1 MMKFFVS
8 CARIFLGIIYFFMKL
23 CPVED
28 KVVMISRQANR
39 PSLDFKLIRSHITRQ
54 NPRVRVVML
63 CHTLEKR
70 LNARYIDLIKY
81 GFHMLKQMYHIATS
95 RVVIL
100 DTYCIVVSLLKHRRE
115 LQIIQ
120 IWHSMGS
127 MKKFG
132 YTTLDTEEGVP
143 SKTAHLLHMHEN
155 YTCVLA
161 SSPAYAKDLAA
172 GFHCDA
178 RIVKILPL
186 PRTDLLRSP
195 GYRKRKRAQILSEYP
210 MLKKKRVILDCPTF
224 RKCED
229 TMQTAVT
236 RLAGALDPEKDILVL
251 KPHPLSKITV
261 SGPHILCGTGFSSFD
276 MLFVADAVISDYS
289 CIVYEAAFMG
299 IPVYFYNFD
308 MDKYIRERGL
318 AIDYYKEIPGPAS
331 SDPYVLMDAL
341 HNQPYD
347 MNRLKQFSDKY
358 IRYSGHAGQ
367 DIAGYILSFFS

>member
-1 MMKFFVS
+1 
-8 CARIFLGIIYFFMKL
+8 
-23 CPVED
+23 
-28 KVVMISRQANR
+28 
-39 PSLDFKLIRSHITRQ
+39 
-54 NPRVRVVML
+54 
-63 CHTLEKR
+63 
-70 LNARYIDLIKY
+70 
-81 GFHMLKQMYHIATS
+81 
-95 RVVIL
+95 
-100 DTYCIVVSLLKHRRE
+100 
-115 LQIIQ
+115 
-120 IWHSMGS
+120 MGS

-210 MLKKKRVILDCPTF
+210 MLKKKRVIF
-224 RKCED
+224 
-229 TMQTAVT
+229 TA
-236 RLAGALDPEKDILVL
+236 RPSASAKMRCRPRSHAW
-251 KPHPLSKITV
+251 PAPLTQRRIFLCLSRTV
-261 SGPHILCGTGFSSFD
+261 VQNHRERPAHLCGTGFSSFD

-299 IPVYFYNFD
+299 IPFIFIISIWTNISVSAA
-308 MDKYIRERGL
+308 L
-318 AIDYYKEIPGPAS
+318 AIDYYEEIPGPAS
-331 SDPYVLMDAL
+331 SDPYALMDAL

-347 MNRLKQFSDKY
+347 MKRLKQFSDKY

>member
-1 MMKFFVS
+1 
-8 CARIFLGIIYFFMKL
+8 MKL

-39 PSLDFKLIRSHITRQ
+39 PSLDFQLIKRHIYKQ
-54 NPRVRVVML
+54 DPHVRVVTL

-70 LNARYIDLIKY
+70 LNARIIDLIKY

-95 RVVIL
+95 RVVVL
-100 DTYCIVVSLLKHRRE
+100 DTYCIVISLLKHRKN

-143 SKTAHLLHMHEN
+143 SRTAHLLHMHEN

-161 SSPAYAKDLAA
+161 SSPAYQKDLAA
-172 GFHCDA
+172 GFNCDE

-186 PRTDLLRSP
+186 PRTDLLRSRN
-195 GYRKRKRAQILSEYP
+195 YRRKKRREILNVYP
-210 MLKKKRVILDCPTF
+210 MLKGKKVILYCPTF
-224 RKCED
+224 RKNEEEM
-229 TMQTAVT
+229 TRAVDQLCT
-236 RLAGALDPEKDILVL
+236 ALDRQDEILVI
-251 KPHPLSKITV
+251 KPHPLSKISV
-261 SGPHILCGTGFSSFD
+261 RSPRVLCTTDFSSFD
-276 MLFVADAVISDYS
+276 MLFAADAVISDYS

-308 MDKYIRERGL
+308 MDKYVRERGL
-318 AIDYYKEIPGPAS
+318 AIDYYREIPGPAS
-331 SDPYVLMDAL
+331 KDPFVLADSI
-341 HNQPYD
+341 HNRNYD
-347 MNRLKQFSDKY
+347 MDRLRAFSEKY
-358 IRYSGHAGQ
+358 IKYSGHAGK
-367 DIAGYILSFFS
+367 DIAQYILSFCK